1 LSPLLPS
8 AASHQRDWRGL
19 EAHKGRDGRSCEG
32 RKRPSYLSHD
42 CQRLL
47 DLRGESLRIRATAK
61 PIITSTPKITSAR
74 FTGRDYVRASADLH
88 NRAEICTGGR
98 GLESP
103 LFPNA
108 KEKAPFFPSTEQF
121 LLATG
126 LSTLDSL
133 HNPLRKDIH
142 SQSVLR
148 FPLIFNLPS
157 PHGFFYPRRA
167 GIFSPI
173 GPRSLTHLCKIL

>member
-1 LSPLLPS
+1 MIPLADITSPFFRLRSPS
-8 AASHQRDWRGL
+8 P
-19 EAHKGRDGRSCEG
+19 C
-32 RKRPSYLSHD
+32 
-42 CQRLL
+42 LL

-103 LFPNA
+103 FFPNA

>member
-1 LSPLLPS
+1 MRISSPPVPEIQAVDVREMAFALSLFQG
-8 AASHQRDWRGL
+8 A
-19 EAHKGRDGRSCEG
+19 
-32 RKRPSYLSHD
+32 LS
-42 CQRLL
+42 QRLPTKNPSQ
-47 DLRGESLRIRATAK
+47 RGDRIRATAK

-148 FPLIFNLPS
+148 FPLIFNLP
-157 PHGFFYPRRA
+157 HGFFYPRRA